1 MKLTYISDVRCVSDV
16 SEGVLLSDALRSM
29 GADVTVVCGGNGKC
43 GKCRVLC
50 SGALSSP
57 DDEEKNILGEDLE
70 KGYRLACRACILGD
84 VTVYGEKK
92 SAAVRKKT
100 AISVPEGVLCV
111 DLGTTGISCV
121 YGGEEISFN
130 NPQSVYGA
138 DVISRI
144 TASGEHLEDMQR
156 LVKNELARLAPDPR
170 ITVISGNTAMQLIY
184 VGIDPS
190 PLGISPYKSPT
201 LFGNVCENTY
211 YMPCVS
217 GFVGGD
223 VVSGLYYARNKGF
236 IKEKTALYIDIGTNG
251 EMVLLHNGTAA
262 ACATAAGPCFEG
274 AGISC
279 GMQAV
284 AGAVSGARAENGEL
298 VYSVIGNEKMKGIC
312 GSGIVSIISSLF
324 ELGKISDM
332 GLLENDRFYLSD
344 DVYITRSDV
353 RMIQNAKAAVRA
365 GIVLLC
371 AHVGICE
378 DDIESVYI
386 AGGFGSH
393 LDTDAAKN
401 IGLLP
406 SKPCIILGNCS
417 LYGACEVSRDANI
430 FKEMCSYAE
439 KIRYLELA
447 ECSGF
452 SDEYISR
459 MMF

>member
-1 MKLTYISDVRCVSDV
+1 MKLTYISDVTCVSDV
-16 SEGVLLSDALRSM
+16 EKGTLLSDALRIM
-29 GADVTVVCGGNGKC
+29 GADVTLVCGGNGKC

-70 KGYRLACRACILGD
+70 KGYRLACRAYILGD
-84 VTVYGEKK
+84 VIVHGRKK
-92 SAAVRKKT
+92 STEVRKKT
-100 AISVPEGVLCV
+100 DISVPEGVLCV

-121 YGGEEISFN
+121 YGSEEISFN

-156 LVKNELARLAPDPR
+156 LVKNELARLAADPR
-170 ITVISGNTAMQLIY
+170 MTVISGNTAMQLIY
-184 VGIDPS
+184 AGIDPS

-223 VVSGLYYARNKGF
+223 VVSGLYYAQNKGF
-236 IKEKTALYIDIGTNG
+236 IKENTALYIDIGTNG
-251 EMVLLHNGTAA
+251 EMVLLHNGTAT

-279 GMQAV
+279 GMRAE
-284 AGAVSGARAENGEL
+284 ADAVSGASVENGEL
-298 VYSVIGNEKMKGIC
+298 VYSVIGSEKMKGIC
-312 GSGIVSIISSLF
+312 GSGIVSIVSSLL
-324 ELGKISDM
+324 ELGKISDT
-332 GLLENDRFYLSD
+332 GLLENDRFYLSE

-353 RMIQNAKAAVRA
+353 RMLQNAKAAVRA

-371 AHVGICE
+371 KHVGICE
-378 DDIESVYI
+378 DDIECIYI

-406 SKPCIILGNCS
+406 QKPCVPLGNCS
-417 LYGACEVSRDANI
+417 LYGACEVAYDAGV
-430 FKEMCSYAE
+430 FEKMCSLAG
-439 KIRYLELA
+439 KILYLELA
-447 ECSGF
+447 ECDGF
-452 SDEYISR
+452 SDEYISQ